1 MREGGIVSTVERI
14 VTRPDTAEEAVSFG
28 VALLDEHA
36 PDWASAI
43 DVDTLVMSEGNRCV
57 LGQLFGGYTY
67 GCDRLGIYEDTPE
80 RCGFNATGQKPWQPL
95 QDEWT
100 RVIRLRQEATL

>member
-1 MREGGIVSTVERI
+1 MMSTVERI

-36 PDWASAI
+36 PDWAEAI
-43 DVDTLVMSEGNRCV
+43 DVDTLTMSEGNRCV
-57 LGQLFGGYTY
+57 LGQLFGSYEK
-67 GCDRLGIYEDTPE
+67 GCDVLGIYEDAPE
-80 RCGFNATGQKPWQPL
+80 RCGFNAIGDELSPWEPL

-100 RVIRLRQEATL
+100 RGIRGR